1 MTTPHDT
8 DSAAGD
14 PHGEGPAPDRA
25 SATRFIAALVLIAG
39 GSPLLGVLYQMWPD
53 IVGPRPQAQ
62 TEQTEAARQD
72 ARSAQLKAAPPASA
86 PIAAASEPA
95 MRQSTDFMPREPD
108 WSRLLRTSGEQ
119 AAQRGATI
127 AANGNGAGAAAC
139 VSCHAGGAP
148 ATGQAA
154 PAGATPAAGAFPA
167 LVGMSADYLAKQL
180 VDYREGRRNNP
191 IMTPIAKALSEED
204 IAAVS
209 RHYGELPAP
218 ELTLAQGAASPALKL
233 HAEGDNARALPACAN
248 CHGVSGEGQ
257 GFLLPRL
264 TGQPADYLVQQLA
277 AFRNGTRHNDQDAA
291 MRAIAQRLGEADSQA
306 LAQFYANGGSR

>member
-1 MTTPHDT
+1 MKTTP
-8 DSAAGD
+8 DSTPGAGE
-14 PHGEGPAPDRA
+14 PHADAPPSRV
-25 SATRFIAALVLIAG
+25 SATYFVTALVLIAG
-39 GSPLLGVLYQMWPD
+39 AAPIVGVLYQMWPD
-53 IVGPRPQAQ
+53 IVGPRPVAQ
-62 TEQTEAARQD
+62 DEAEGPRTAT
-72 ARSAQLKAAPPASA
+72 AALKQAPPASA
-86 PIAAASEPA
+86 PIAAASEPET
-95 MRQSTDFMPREPD
+95 RQSTDFMPREPD
-108 WSRLLRTSGEQ
+108 WSRMVRTSGEQ
-119 AAQRGATI
+119 APQRGATI

-148 ATGQAA
+148 AAAGQAA
-154 PAGATPAAGAFPA
+154 PAAPANAGAFPA
-167 LVGMSADYLAKQL
+167 LVGLSADYLAKQL
-180 VDYREGRRNNP
+180 VDYREGRRNDP
-191 IMTPIAKALSEED
+191 IMTPIARALSEED

-218 ELTLAQGAASPALKL
+218 ALTLAEGTASPALKL

-264 TGQPADYLVQQLA
+264 TGQPADYLVRQLA

-306 LAQFYANGGSR
+306 LAQFYATGGSR